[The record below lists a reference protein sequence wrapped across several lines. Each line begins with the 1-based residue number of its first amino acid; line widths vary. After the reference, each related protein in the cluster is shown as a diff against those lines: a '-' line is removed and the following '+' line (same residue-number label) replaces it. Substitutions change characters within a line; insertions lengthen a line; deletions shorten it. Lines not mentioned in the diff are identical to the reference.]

1 MEEVPGH
8 QHELD
13 AEGLQAVQ
21 AVSNLVSRAMT
32 AASQVCCHHDAAAAV
47 GGLCAWLVLVL
58 LLVCTA
64 HMDVLHVHAKCRKC
78 RHTIAFPRDLQHII
92 HQCQTLP

>member
-1 MEEVPGH
+1 MAPQQHLQRLPRPTSMLFDLEMEEVPGH

-32 AASQVCCHHDAAAAV
+32 AASQAVRDVDPAEPIGSVTEEKQLWLAFGVWSMQSAASY
-47 GGLCAWLVLVL
+47 
-58 LLVCTA
+58 
-64 HMDVLHVHAKCRKC
+64 
-78 RHTIAFPRDLQHII
+78 Q
-92 HQCQTLP
+92 